1 MTRFLTEDERTQL
14 RTRHRLERDRRVADR
29 IKAVLLYDKGWTYQ
43 KIAEVLMLDQ
53 ETISQHIEDYKET
66 NKLKPE
72 NGGSNS
78 KLTADQSK
86 DLIEHLDQT
95 TYMTVHEICA
105 YVQGKYGVLY
115 SRPGMTAWLHANG
128 FSYKSPK
135 GTPAK
140 ANPDK
145 QAAFIKM
152 YEELLNTTPE
162 DEPVEF
168 GDGVHPTMAT
178 KVSCGWIL
186 KGQNKPIATT
196 ASRTRMNLFGSLNL
210 ETMSVTIGEYE
221 TIDSTS
227 MVAHFKK
234 LKARYP
240 KAKRIHLILDQG
252 PYNKSFETQEAAI
265 KYGIKIH
272 YLPPYSPN
280 LNPIERLWKVMNE
293 RVRNNVFFKSAVD
306 FKESIRQ
313 FFEETWPSIAMTMV
327 DRINDN
333 FAPVKSTSSG

>member
-1 MTRFLTEDERTQL
+1 MRNILTEDERL
-14 RTRHRLERDRRVADR
+14 RLRAQHRLERDRRVADR

-43 KIAEVLMLDQ
+43 QIAEVLMLDQ
-53 ETISQHIEDYKET
+53 ETVSQHVSDYKEK

-78 KLTADQSK
+78 KLTTEQSK
-86 DLIEHLDQT
+86 ELIEHLGQKI
-95 TYMTVHEICA
+95 YMSVHEICA
-105 YVQGKYGVLY
+105 YVHNKYGISY

-140 ANPDK
+140 ANPEK

-152 YEELLNTTPE
+152 YEKLLNTTPE
-162 DEPVEF
+162 DEPIEF
-168 GDGVHPTMAT
+168 GDGVHPSMAT
-178 KVSCGWIL
+178 KVSCGWIR

-227 MVAHFKK
+227 MVSHFKR
-234 LKARYP
+234 LKEKYP

-252 PYNKSFETQEAAI
+252 PYNKSFETREAAI

-293 RVRNNVFFKSAVD
+293 RVRNNVFFKSAVE
-306 FKESIRQ
+306 FKEAIRH
-313 FFEETWPSIAMTMV
+313 FFEKIWPTIAMSML

-333 FAPVKSTSSG
+333 FTPIKSTSST